1 MGRCLSHECSVTSLS
16 ALCVSLVYETY
27 PSPELGADVVLTAV
41 PLSGLDAHMQCTVV
55 PMPVLTDLR
64 SGTSCV
70 LPRLGL

>member
-1 MGRCLSHECSVTSLS
+1 MLCDGCAATPLP
-16 ALCVSLVYETY
+16 ALCVSLVDETS

-41 PLSGLDAHMQCTVV
+41 PLSGLDAHLQCTVV
-55 PMPVLTDLR
+55 PVPVVANLR

>member
-1 MGRCLSHECSVTSLS
+1 MGKCLSHGCAVTPLP
-16 ALCVSLVYETY
+16 ALCVSLVDETS

-41 PLSGLDAHMQCTVV
+41 PLSGLDAHLQCTVV
-55 PMPVLTDLR
+55 PVPVLTNLR